1 MIFGLILL
9 GVEFGG
15 FLKMLGA
22 ALAFILVIKVCRGL
36 YKAVKRSNRL

>member
-1 MIFGLILL
+1 MILGLILL

-15 FLKMLGA
+15 FLKMLCA
-22 ALAFILVIKVCRGL
+22 ALAFVIVIKVSRGV